1 MGSIGPPRPVFPAVL
16 AAAPV
21 AILVA
26 TLAAGCTTQRA
37 SFPGQDTDQVWT
49 ALVAVAGTPDYGD
62 VPADER
68 WSVKE
73 NSVWLDPAALRI
85 EIYRELVRTTD
96 LGSTRP
102 WSRQRTWRF
111 RVRLEPGDPPTV
123 EFRSRGVGAP
133 LRALEEAER
142 FFEDVSELLGIET
155 AADRETGAATLTPAD
170 RRVILATRS
179 GGAGSD

>member
-1 MGSIGPPRPVFPAVL
+1 MGSIGPSRPVFPAVL
-16 AAAPV
+16 AAA
-21 AILVA
+21 LVA

-37 SFPGQDTDQVWT
+37 SFPGQTTDQVWT
-49 ALVAVAGTPDYGD
+49 ALVAVAETPDYGD

-155 AADRETGAATLTPAD
+155 DADGEENAATLTAGD
-170 RRVILATRS
+170 REVILATRS
-179 GGAGSD
+179 GDARSN

>member
-1 MGSIGPPRPVFPAVL
+1 MESIEPPGPVFPAVL
-16 AAAPV
+16 AAA
-21 AILVA
+21 LVA

-49 ALVAVAGTPDYGD
+49 ALVAVAETPDYSD

-73 NSVWLDPAALRI
+73 NTIWLDSGGLRI

-102 WSRQRTWRF
+102 WSKQRTWRF

-133 LRALEEAER
+133 FRALEEAER
-142 FFEDVSELLGIET
+142 FFEDVAELLAVET
-155 AADRETGAATLTPAD
+155 TADREAGAATLTTAD